1 MVMQTSAPPIW
12 LLAKS
17 LHFLQKWGDTLER
30 LLHNEKLKTLCSVK
44 GILQHSHLS
53 LDENLAKN
61 VRIWL
66 NGTAGFSPVKMLRQN
81 SSIFSGLLVLE
92 PMFIILFD
100 FSRTQ
105 NVH

>member
-1 MVMQTSAPPIW
+1 MQTSAPPIW

-61 VRIWL
+61 
-66 NGTAGFSPVKMLRQN
+66 GTAGFSPVKMLRQN